1 MSDNNQPATN
11 ASLLTGR
18 VVSDKMDKSITV
30 LIERLVRHPLYGKQL
45 RRSTKI
51 KAHDEDNVCQQ
62 GDLVRIKETRP
73 ISKTKA
79 WTLVEVIEKVEKI

>member
-1 MSDNNQPATN
+1 MSDNNQTAN
-11 ASLLTGR
+11 ASVLTGR

-62 GDLVRIKETRP
+62 GDLVRIKESRP
-73 ISKTKA
+73 ISKTKS
-79 WTLVEVIEKVEKI
+79 WTLVEVVETVEKI

>member
-1 MSDNNQPATN
+1 MSDTNQTAN
-11 ASLLTGR
+11 ASVLTGR
-18 VVSDKMDKSITV
+18 GVSDKMDKSITV

-73 ISKTKA
+73 ISKTKS
-79 WTLVEVIEKVEKI
+79 WTLVEVVEKVEKI

>member
-1 MSDNNQPATN
+1 MSDNNQTAN
-11 ASLLTGR
+11 ASVLTGR
-18 VVSDKMDKSITV
+18 VVSDKMDKTITV

-73 ISKTKA
+73 ISKTKS
-79 WTLVEVIEKVEKI
+79 WTLVEVVEKVEKI

>member
-1 MSDNNQPATN
+1 MSDNNQTAN
-11 ASLLTGR
+11 ASVLTGR

-73 ISKTKA
+73 ISKTKS
-79 WTLVEVIEKVEKI
+79 WTLVEVVEKLEKI